1 MKSIL
6 IVEDDITYG
15 IMLKTW
21 LGKKGFQVSSASSI
35 ARAQKHIEAESVDLI
50 LSDLRLPDKDG
61 IDLLKWLGERG
72 LPIPLIIMTGYADIQ
87 SAVQAIKLGAC
98 DYVAKP
104 VNPDEL
110 LKKMDEALNAP
121 ATASK
126 QTLCLPQTDNTF
138 DLNRP
143 SVSPKHTVRF
153 GEGENASRK
162 GVQGA
167 SYSADYLEGESD
179 AAKQLYNYVKLVA
192 PTTMSVLI
200 NGASGTG
207 KEYVAHRIHQL
218 SKRADQPF
226 VAIDCGSIP
235 KELAASEFF
244 GHVKGAFTGALT
256 DKTGAFVAANG
267 GTIFLDE
274 IGNLSYEVQIQLLRA
289 LQERKIRPVGSNKEI
304 IVDIRLVSATNE
316 NLEQAIE
323 KGTFREDLY
332 HRINEFTLRMPQ
344 LKDRREDILLFAN
357 FFLDQA
363 NRELDKRLIGFD
375 EKACR
380 ALLEYQWP
388 GNLRQ
393 MKNIVRRATLLAQ
406 GKLITMDEL
415 SELHAQAA
423 TPLGMPLRSEEAEKQ
438 QIIEALKQT
447 GYNKSRAAQLLGI
460 DRKTLYNK
468 LKLYGIEL

>member
-1 MKSIL
+1 MTSIL

-15 IMLKTW
+15 MMLKTW
-21 LGKKGFQVSSASSI
+21 LGKKGFQVTSASSI
-35 ARAQKHIEAESVDLI
+35 ARAQKHIESETVDLI

-61 IDLLKWLGERG
+61 IDLLKWLGEHG
-72 LPIPLIIMTGYADIQ
+72 LQIPLIIMTGYADIQ
-87 SAVQAIKLGAC
+87 SAVQAMKLGAC
-98 DYVAKP
+98 DYIAKP

-110 LKKMDEALNAP
+110 LKKIGEALNAP
-121 ATASK
+121 SSALRQMTHPSR
-126 QTLCLPQTDNTF
+126 TDDAFTP
-138 DLNRP
+138 NRP
-143 SVSPKHTVRF
+143 SVSPQQTMPSDKMKNQPLK
-153 GEGENASRK
+153 GAEGSLL
-162 GVQGA
+162 
-167 SYSADYLEGESD
+167 SSDFLEGESD
-179 AAKQLYNYVKLVA
+179 AAKQLYNYVKLVS
-192 PTTMSVLI
+192 PTNMSVLI

-218 SKRADQPF
+218 SKRADRPF

-244 GHVKGAFTGALT
+244 GHIKGAFTGALT
-256 DKTGAFVAANG
+256 DKTGAFVEANG

-304 IVDIRLVSATNE
+304 SVDVRLVSATNE

-323 KGTFREDLY
+323 KGAFREDLY

-357 FFLDQA
+357 FFLNQA
-363 NRELDKRLIGFD
+363 NREMDKQLTGFD
-375 EKACR
+375 DKASR
-380 ALLEYQWP
+380 ALLEYPWP

-393 MKNIVRRATLLAQ
+393 MKNMVRRATLLAQ
-406 GKLITMDEL
+406 GKFITINEL
-415 SELHAQAA
+415 SELREP
-423 TPLGMPLRSEEAEKQ
+423 TSVLIGIPLRNEEAEKH
-438 QIIEALKQT
+438 QIIEALRQT
-447 GYNKSRAAQLLGI
+447 GNNKSRAAQLLGI

-468 LKLYGIEL
+468 LKLYNISD